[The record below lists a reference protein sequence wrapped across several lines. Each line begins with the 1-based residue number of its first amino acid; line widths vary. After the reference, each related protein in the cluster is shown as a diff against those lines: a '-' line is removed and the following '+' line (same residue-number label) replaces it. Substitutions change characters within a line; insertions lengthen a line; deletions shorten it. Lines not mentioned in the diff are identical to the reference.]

1 MSETGARRKGLGRGL
16 AALMEDIAAPEAAAP
31 RPADASL
38 PVDRIRPNPGQP
50 RKRFPEEELEALA
63 ASIRARGVI
72 QPLIVRPDPTQHG
85 CWQIVAGERRWRAAQ
100 RAQLH
105 SVPVVVRELG
115 DSEALELAILE
126 NVQREDLNA
135 VDEAAGYADLI
146 ERFDHTQQQLAEGL
160 GKSRSHI
167 ANALR
172 LLTLP
177 EEVRGLVQDGRL
189 SAGHARALIG
199 SPDPAAL
206 ARRVLAGRLSV
217 RETERLARQAAVAVP
232 RSARPQKDPD
242 TRALEAD
249 LAAAIE
255 LPVGIRQLRAGG
267 GEITIRYRD
276 LDQLDG
282 LCRLLMK

>member
-1 MSETGARRKGLGRGL
+1 MSDPTARRKGLGRGL
-16 AALMEDIAAPEAAAP
+16 AALMEEIAPPQPEATRSAEAT
-31 RPADASL
+31 L
-38 PVDRIRPNPGQP
+38 PVDRIRPNPAQP
-50 RKRFPEEELEALA
+50 RKRFAEEDLEALA

-72 QPLIVRPDPTQHG
+72 QPLIVRPDPG
-85 CWQIVAGERRWRAAQ
+85 GDGFWQIVAGERRWRAAQ

-105 SVPVVVRELG
+105 VVPAVVRELG

-126 NVQREDLNA
+126 NVQRADLNPIE
-135 VDEAAGYADLI
+135 EAAGYADLI
-146 ERFDHTQQQLAEGL
+146 ERFDHTQQQLAEAL

-177 EEVRGLVQDGRL
+177 EEVRAFVQDGRL
-189 SAGHARALIG
+189 SAGHARALVG
-199 SPDPAAL
+199 APEAAAL
-206 ARRVLAGRLSV
+206 ARRVVAHGLSV
-217 RETERLARQAAVAVP
+217 RETERLARQSSVAPPPRAARDA
-232 RSARPQKDPD
+232 D

-255 LPVGIRQLRAGG
+255 LPVAIRPGRAGA
-267 GEITIRYRD
+267 GEITIRYKT
-276 LDQLDG
+276 LEQLDG